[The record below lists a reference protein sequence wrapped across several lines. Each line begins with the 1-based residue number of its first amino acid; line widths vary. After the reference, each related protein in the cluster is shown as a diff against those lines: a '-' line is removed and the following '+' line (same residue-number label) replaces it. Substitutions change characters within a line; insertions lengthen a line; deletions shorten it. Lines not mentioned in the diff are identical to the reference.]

1 MNRNRYLFLLI
12 GLALVVFLFIAYQ
25 YKQKNVQDITPTTT
39 EDRLTI
45 ALVENATLSERV
57 RCLEEMLRNCQEDKV
72 STTTISNEVVE
83 ETKSSNG
90 PVIKIIDQKPKVKTE
105 VKRTI
110 VKTETKPVVKTETV
124 KKVQKVETAPA
135 IVYGAGNSASENYFP
150 AYFYEPGTEG
160 VKFCVRLGG
169 DESRHLPHLAISSGN
184 INAEANGIS
193 GYNWVILG
201 PVSDL
206 VGDWGITEDKT
217 FFVSVKLV
225 ESFLRVEDNGI
236 VELKAPAT
244 NWQPKVMTRFGDY
257 YIFRV
262 E

>member
-12 GLALVVFLFIAYQ
+12 GLALLVFVFIAYQ
-25 YKQKNVQDITPTTT
+25 YKQKNTQRSNPQTT
-39 EDRLTI
+39 EQRLTAVLI
-45 ALVENATLSERV
+45 ENATLSERV

-72 STTTISNEVVE
+72 STTTVSNEVVE
-83 ETKSSNG
+83 ESKPASG
-90 PVIKIIDQKPKVKTE
+90 PVIKIIDQKPNVKTE
-105 VKRTI
+105 VKKSI

-124 KKVQKVETAPA
+124 KKVQKVETAPT
-135 IVYGAGNSASENYFP
+135 IIYGGGNNSTENYFP

-193 GYNWVILG
+193 GYNWVVLG

-225 ESFLRVEDNGI
+225 ESFLRTEDNGI